1 MALMF
6 FILWIILNGRITLE
20 IVLFGIAIAAIFELF
35 AIKVLGRRAESD
47 IRIMRNLPLIIEYIL
62 VLIVEILKASAAVVS
77 VIFSGKKKPEPCI
90 IEFRTISGMCFLP
103 TLSR

>member
-35 AIKVLGRRAESD
+35 AI
-47 IRIMRNLPLIIEYIL
+47 
-62 VLIVEILKASAAVVS
+62 
-77 VIFSGKKKPEPCI
+77 
-90 IEFRTISGMCFLP
+90 
-103 TLSR
+103 

>member
-35 AIKVLGRRAESD
+35 TIKVLGRRAESD

-62 VLIVEILKASAAVVS
+62 VLIVEIVKASAAVVS
-77 VIFSGKKKPEPCI
+77 VSKATRGAAM
-90 IEFRTISGMCFLP
+90 SV
-103 TLSR
+103 SRRACASSSVET